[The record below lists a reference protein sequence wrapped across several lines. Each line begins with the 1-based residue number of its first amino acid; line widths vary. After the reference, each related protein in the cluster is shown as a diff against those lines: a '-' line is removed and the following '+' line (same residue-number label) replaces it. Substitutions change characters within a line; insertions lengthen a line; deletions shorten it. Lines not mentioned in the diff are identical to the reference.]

1 MSEDREPVDQQHHP
15 PPATSSTT
23 KRKASDTDLPWEFS
37 FEVKFYPT
45 TPTTIVDDHARY
57 YVFIQ
62 LRRDIL
68 TGRLPATADTHALLG
83 SFVAQIEFGD
93 APAQVNDE
101 ATVNLQEDEGP
112 RHREKKSRPLRRT
125 LT

>member
-1 MSEDREPVDQQHHP
+1 MSHVITNPNV
-15 PPATSSTT
+15 A
-23 KRKASDTDLPWEFS
+23 DLPWEFS

-45 TPTTIVDDHARY
+45 TPTTIVDDHTRY
-57 YVFIQ
+57 YVFLQ

-101 ATVNLQEDEGP
+101 YENFIVAARLVPTEHSNAEVSRTERTDGFGGGDFVPGP
-112 RHREKKSRPLRRT
+112 L
-125 LT
+125 